1 MSIMNTNGNGSDK
14 SPSKSIEYITKY
26 LMKYYYEQP
35 LPDVSI
41 NLSCN
46 GSYTKPKLEYTS
58 KI

>member
-1 MSIMNTNGNGSDK
+1 
-14 SPSKSIEYITKY
+14 
-26 LMKYYYEQP
+26 MKYYYEQP